1 MEKKTPK
8 TVLIYDEQWAIIEAK
23 AAEVGSPENTSAGL
37 RALIAEYQRL
47 KDNGNKEATD
57 VEVS

>member
-1 MEKKTPK
+1 MEKKTAK
-8 TVLIYDEQWAIIEAK
+8 TVLIYDSQWAIIDRK

-47 KDNGNKEATD
+47 KGWA
-57 VEVS
+57 SRSSARCSSG